1 MKTRTPRRTGKAADA
16 NLMNLLQSG
25 VPLTKRPFETLARRS
40 GSDEQKVLAKIKAMS
55 RAGLIRRLGGV
66 FDSGKLG
73 YATTLVGFKV
83 RPPRLEAVA
92 KIIAAR
98 SEVTHCYRRDDDYNL
113 WFTLHAPSRRVLL
126 SLFRKLAASP
136 GVEDA
141 QELSARKVYKV
152 DVNLKIK

>member
-1 MKTRTPRRTGKAADA
+1 MKAKPSKLVKQTSQAE
-16 NLMNLLQSG
+16 LINLLQSG
-25 VPLTKRPFETLARRS
+25 LPLTKRPFRQLARQLGS
-40 GSDEQKVLAKIKAMS
+40 GEQEVLAGVKELR

-73 YATTLVGFKV
+73 YATTLVAFRV
-83 RPPRLEAVA
+83 RPAHLAAVA

-152 DVNLKIK
+152 DVNLKV